1 MQRYE
6 VTKFRLD
13 IKASS
18 EIKELAG
25 SILAVIES
33 ADVNYETAKLT
44 LDYADQLILNQ
55 ILNEDII

>member
-1 MQRYE
+1 MRRYE
-6 VTKFRLD
+6 VTKFGLD
-13 IKASS
+13 VKASS
-18 EIKELAG
+18 EVKELAG

-33 ADVNYETAKLT
+33 ADVNYETAKLA